1 MGATKMTESST
12 TLFAPGEYIRD
23 ELEARGWTQEA
34 FAHILGRPL
43 RTVNQIISGVK
54 AITPQSAKE
63 IAAAFGTTPE
73 LWLNLESVYRLGLEK
88 QDPSDVARRARLHEN
103 APVQEMIRRRW
114 IKDCSLIDDLESE
127 LDKFFSEPLLAAARK
142 ATSYHTTTGPQ
153 RAWMYRAFHLAK
165 AVPVAR
171 TYSEA
176 VARKR
181 LPDLHAL
188 TVSENEIRNI
198 PAVLG
203 EMGIRFL
210 IVEHLTKT
218 KIDGATMWL
227 DDKSPVIVLSMR
239 YDRIDGFWFT
249 LCHEVMHVLHGDKWV
264 VDDDLIGPGKIGAD
278 DVSEK
283 ERLADE
289 AASNFLIP
297 KATIESFIGRHKPR
311 FSKVN
316 INRFANLHQIHP
328 GIVVGQ
334 LQHHKA
340 IKWTHSREML
350 VTVRGDVTDATLTDG
365 WGHFPGI

>member
-1 MGATKMTESST
+1 MTESLN

-23 ELEARGWTQEA
+23 ELEAREWTQEA
-34 FAHILGRPL
+34 LAHILGRPL
-43 RTVNQIISGVK
+43 RTVNQIIAGVK
-54 AITPQSAKE
+54 TITPQTARE
-63 IAAAFGTTPE
+63 LAEAFGTTAE
-73 LWLNLESVYRLGLEK
+73 LWMNLESAYRLGLEK
-88 QDPSDVARRARLHEN
+88 QGPGDVARRAKLHES

-114 IKDCSLIDDLESE
+114 IKDRSAVADLESE
-127 LDKFFSEPLLAAARK
+127 LSHFFSEPLAVAARK
-142 ATSYHTTTGPQ
+142 STSYDRTTPTQ
-153 RAWMYRAFHLAK
+153 KAWMYRAFHLAK

-171 TYSEA
+171 NFSEA
-176 VARKR
+176 AARKR
-181 LPDLHAL
+181 LSDLHAL
-188 TVSENEIRNI
+188 TVSEHEVGHV
-198 PAVLG
+198 PKVLG

-210 IVEHLTKT
+210 VVEHLSKT
-218 KIDGATMWL
+218 KIDGATMWI
-227 DDKSPVIVLSMR
+227 DDKSPVIAMSMR

-249 LCHEVMHVLHGDKWV
+249 LCHELMHVLHGDKWV

-278 DVSEK
+278 DISEC
-283 ERLADE
+283 ERLADTG
-289 AASNFLIP
+289 ASNFLIP
-297 KATIESFIGRHKPR
+297 EETIKSFIARYTPR

-350 VTVRGDVTDATLTDG
+350 VAVRNTVTDSALTDG